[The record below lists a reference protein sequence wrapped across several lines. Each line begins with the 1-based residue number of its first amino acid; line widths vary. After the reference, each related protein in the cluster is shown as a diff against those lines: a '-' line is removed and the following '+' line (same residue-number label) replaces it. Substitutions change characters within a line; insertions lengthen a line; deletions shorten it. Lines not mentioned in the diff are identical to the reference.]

1 MSHELYSALL
11 LRYFFIFSW
20 GNGRSDSRGRVI
32 DDGLT
37 LGLWRTVVG
46 PFDPAAKKQ
55 WHLHVRLTSA
65 AVCSSRFELWD
76 ELYI

>member
-1 MSHELYSALL
+1 MNYIQPFSLIIPS
-11 LRYFFIFSW
+11 YF
-20 GNGRSDSRGRVI
+20 RGEKGGLTRAERVI

-37 LGLWRTVVG
+37 LLGLWRTVVG

-65 AVCSSRFELWD
+65 AVCSSRFEL
-76 ELYI
+76 